1 MINLLKENMIDVFW
15 SGVTIL
21 VIIIFSRTF
30 FLIGKKVIKQVL
42 VKKIKHKEIL
52 EKAFVNILAFLT
64 WTIAITLI
72 LPEIG
77 IEFSAMIASAGIIGL
92 LLSFGTGSLIK
103 DYFSGLIILFED
115 HFDIGDKIEAK
126 NFKGK
131 VIDFD
136 LRKTTLSIDEK
147 ICYIPNSELS
157 TVTNLSKNNKV
168 KK

>member
-1 MINLLKENMIDVFW
+1 MINLFKEDIMDVVW

-21 VIIIFSRTF
+21 VIIIFSRIF
-30 FLIGKKVIKQVL
+30 FLIGKKIIEQ
-42 VKKIKHKEIL
+42 IL
-52 EKAFVNILAFLT
+52 EKKIRHKDILKKSFINILAFLT
-64 WTIAITLI
+64 WTIAFTLI

-92 LLSFGTGSLIK
+92 LLSFGTGNLIK
-103 DYFSGLIILFED
+103 DYFSGLVILFED
-115 HFDIGDKIEAK
+115 HFDIGDEIEVK

-136 LRKTTLSIDEK
+136 LRKTTLSIDKK
-147 ICYIPNSELS
+147 ICYIPNSEMS
-157 TVTNLSKNNKV
+157 TVINLSKNNKI